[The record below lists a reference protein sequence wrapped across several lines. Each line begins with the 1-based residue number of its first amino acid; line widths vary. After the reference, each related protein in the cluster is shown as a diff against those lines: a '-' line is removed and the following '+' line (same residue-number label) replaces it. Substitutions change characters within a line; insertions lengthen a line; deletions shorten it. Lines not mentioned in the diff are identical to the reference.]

1 MKKLHE
7 LEGNQEQVK
16 QELEK
21 NIQYFQSMIA
31 KYDADYMK
39 NMEIVKSVEENLLN
53 LLKNVRISLPVVDII
68 LFKTNR
74 YV

>member
-39 NMEIVKSVEENLLN
+39 NMEIVKSVEESLLN
-53 LLKNVRISLPVVDII
+53 LLKNVRIFLPVVDII
-68 LFKTNR
+68 MFKTNR

>member
-74 YV
+74 YA

>member
-53 LLKNVRISLPVVDII
+53 LLKNVRIFLPVVDII
-68 LFKTNR
+68 MFKTNR

>member
-53 LLKNVRISLPVVDII
+53 LLKNVRISLPC
-68 LFKTNR
+68 R
-74 YV
+74 